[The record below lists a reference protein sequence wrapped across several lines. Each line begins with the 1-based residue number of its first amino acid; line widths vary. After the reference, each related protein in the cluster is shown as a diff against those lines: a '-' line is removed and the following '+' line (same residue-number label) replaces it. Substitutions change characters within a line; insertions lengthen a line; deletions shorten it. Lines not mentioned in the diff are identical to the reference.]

1 MDKKLQFSLRKNKN
15 IKKLTSFDELN
26 KIFGNKDKSKDNKVI
41 IGDERGKKAMELAIH
56 NDKEIK
62 GRFTDY
68 DKRIRGLE
76 SWRWWLMGGISII
89 YFIIIIFFQML
100 SKYS

>member
-1 MDKKLQFSLRKNKN
+1 MSPNANEPQTDREFLIMINDHVIELKEDMKEVKKNLSGTINAEYCYK
-15 IKKLTSFDELN
+15 E
-26 KIFGNKDKSKDNKVI
+26 
-41 IGDERGKKAMELAIH
+41 H
-56 NDKEIK
+56 KEIK